1 MQGCSVDCC
10 MDFARA
16 GGLGSCLLDI
26 DSRIFWNTNT
36 FLLAQD
42 FGLIKK
48 ISSISISKVGSADL
62 EAPVLGKNFS
72 ALDKQALV
80 DRKLYRI

>member
-1 MQGCSVDCC
+1 

-16 GGLGSCLLDI
+16 GGLGSCL
-26 DSRIFWNTNT
+26 NTNT

-62 EAPVLGKNFS
+62 EALVLGKDFS

-80 DRKLYRI
+80 DRKLHRI